1 MKGFK
6 IILAVVV
13 ASLLFSCKSDPKAI
27 SSKGKAYEIVVVA
40 DVDIYKDY
48 YYDVLNRELRVEIA
62 GLPQAEPEFTLVNLN
77 ETSFDKMSKAHHNV
91 LIIKQ
96 DATVDKTVVKTRD
109 DVWAYPQ
116 RVIYITVPD
125 NENFDEHFTTFAP
138 KVRELFREG
147 EIIRSQKLIEKD
159 LNPAIGKRIADSL
172 GVALKFSNDYSIGIL
187 NKEFS
192 WVRIETSAS
201 SLGILVYVQPY
212 SDTSQLNYSKILD
225 YRDEITK
232 KYVPGAID
240 GSYMMIDRHNI
251 KPIQSQLYINNY
263 YAIETKGLW
272 VTYGDFMGGPFVN
285 YTLIDTVNN
294 RIVNIDGFVYNPS
307 GDKRNYLRSL
317 EAVAKTVSFTKLEP
331 KSE

>member
-1 MKGFK
+1 MKVLK
-6 IILAVVV
+6 IILAIAV
-13 ASLLFSCKSDPKAI
+13 ATLLVSCKSNPKEI
-27 SSKGKAYEIVVVA
+27 SSKGKAYEIVVVT
-40 DVDIYKDY
+40 DIGPYQSY
-48 YYDVLNRELRVEIA
+48 YYNVLNRELRIEIP

-77 ETSFDKMSKAHHNV
+77 ESAFDKMSKAHHNV

-96 DATVDKTVVKTRD
+96 DSSVKKTVVKTRD

-125 NENFDEHFTTFAP
+125 NENFDEYFTTFAP

-172 GVALKFSNDYSIGIL
+172 GVDLKFTNNFGFGVL

-192 WVRIETSAS
+192 WVRIETTAS

-212 SDTSQLNYSKILD
+212 TDTSQLNYVKILD
-225 YRDEITK
+225 RRDEITK
-232 KYVPGAID
+232 QYVPGAID

-317 EAVAKTVSFTKLEP
+317 EAVAKTVSFTKLETQD
-331 KSE
+331 